1 MRKLFIG
8 AFFVVGI
15 IAFFACDDGIDYE
28 KIRREELAIL
38 KEYINQNHSDAEPTS
53 SGLYYIELKEGVV
66 EDTIKPG
73 DRVQVYYATWV
84 LDKDSDGSLDSSLVD
99 QSIGYLEGH
108 RYEPLSFRVG
118 EGTVVAGLE
127 EGITYMNPQ
136 TKGKLVI
143 NSELAYGQRGS
154 SGGGVGMFKTLIME
168 IEVYKVFPLEVSSE

>member
-15 IAFFACDDGIDYE
+15 VAFFACNDGIDYE
-28 KIRREELAIL
+28 KLRREELAIL
-38 KEYINQNHSDAEPTS
+38 KEYINQNHPDAESTS
-53 SGLYYIELKEGVV
+53 SGLYYIELEEGIV

-84 LDKDSDGSLDSSLVD
+84 LDKVNDTLKTNPVD

-108 RYEPLSFRVG
+108 RYEPMNFIVG
-118 EGTVVAGLE
+118 SGSTNIAGLE
-127 EGITYMNPQ
+127 EGITYMNPG

-143 NSELAYGQRGS
+143 NSELAFGQRGS
-154 SGGGVGMFKTLIME
+154 TSIGVGMFKTLIME